1 MTWEWSSRSGVYVQ
15 VGSYFFCVLLLEL
28 QHHFATFLWSFEL
41 GTVRL
46 RTLYTGLVLCNRDAD
61 SGRLCQAPNLFQRI
75 GVEGG
80 GLAQCPDGC
89 GAFVVS
95 CLRGVGSDTSS
106 GCLSQQRGPFS
117 SRSTTRSKGE
127 TRREKKIILK
137 IVRALAEDKREK
149 REIQRCRDNP
159 YSKEE
164 Q

>member
-46 RTLYTGLVLCNRDAD
+46 RTLYTGLWFCANRDVD

-89 GAFVVS
+89 GVRR
-95 CLRGVGSDTSS
+95 LRGVKGLWS
-106 GCLSQQRGPFS
+106 GVLSPGGR
-117 SRSTTRSKGE
+117 
-127 TRREKKIILK
+127 I
-137 IVRALAEDKREK
+137 
-149 REIQRCRDNP
+149 
-159 YSKEE
+159 
-164 Q
+164 